1 MWDTHIPM
9 NCNSIH
15 SVEEGNPTICDNMDG
30 PWGHYAK
37 WNKPDT
43 EWQVLHGV
51 TYMWNL
57 KSQLVVKQN
66 CCQCLSGGEN
76 GEMLVKG
83 SKVYAVQGD

>member
-1 MWDTHIPM
+1 MWDTHMPM

-43 EWQVLHGV
+43 EWQVLHGI

-57 KSQLVVKQN
+57 KKSACSQAEWLPVPKRWGKWRDVGQR
-66 CCQCLSGGEN
+66 
-76 GEMLVKG
+76 
-83 SKVYAVQGD
+83 